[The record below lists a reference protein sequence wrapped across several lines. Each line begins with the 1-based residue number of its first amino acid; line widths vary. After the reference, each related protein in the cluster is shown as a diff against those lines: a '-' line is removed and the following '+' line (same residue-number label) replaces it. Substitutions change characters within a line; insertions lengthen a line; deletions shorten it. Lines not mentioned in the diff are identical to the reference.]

1 MSDLNLP
8 PDAEADHSGPV
19 ADPDSF
25 GGDQDDPKAA
35 AGRAGEAAGDDE
47 GGVPSPGTVPPAD

>member
-8 PDAEADHSGPV
+8 PEFQADHSGPV

-25 GGDQDDPKAA
+25 GTDDDLPAS
-35 AGRAGEAAGDDE
+35 DISDE
-47 GGVPSPGTVPPAD
+47 EPS

>member
-8 PDAEADHSGPV
+8 PDAQADHSGPV

-25 GGDQDDPKAA
+25 L
-35 AGRAGEAAGDDE
+35 DDE
-47 GGVPSPGTVPPAD
+47 DEPSVPEPGAVAPPD

>member
-8 PDAEADHSGPV
+8 PDEQADHSGPI

-25 GGDQDDPKAA
+25 GGDEAGGGSDDDDDAA
-35 AGRAGEAAGDDE
+35 ATG
-47 GGVPSPGTVPPAD
+47 PQPGAVPPPD

>member
-8 PDAEADHSGPV
+8 PDEQADHSGPV

-25 GGDQDDPKAA
+25 GGDTAGASPVDD
-35 AGRAGEAAGDDE
+35 GDREPVD
-47 GGVPSPGTVPPAD
+47 PATVPPAD

>member
-8 PDAEADHSGPV
+8 PDAQADHSGPV

-25 GGDQDDPKAA
+25 GGDTDDT
-35 AGRAGEAAGDDE
+35 GGSLLGDHDGDDH
-47 GGVPSPGTVPPAD
+47 VPQPGAVAPPD

>member
-8 PDAEADHSGPV
+8 PDEQADHSGPI

-25 GGDQDDPKAA
+25 GGDSGGP
-35 AGRAGEAAGDDE
+35 AGDTASTDDDRATAPE
-47 GGVPSPGTVPPAD
+47 PGAVPPPD

>member
-8 PDAEADHSGPV
+8 PDEQADHSGPV

-25 GGDQDDPKAA
+25 GTDDDS
-35 AGRAGEAAGDDE
+35 GEQP
-47 GGVPSPGTVPPAD
+47 VPQPGAVPPPD

>member
-8 PDAEADHSGPV
+8 PDAQADHSGPV

-25 GGDQDDPKAA
+25 GGEEDGGGSLITGEDAEPGPQPGAVPAA
-35 AGRAGEAAGDDE
+35 D
-47 GGVPSPGTVPPAD
+47 

>member
-8 PDAEADHSGPV
+8 PDAQADHSGPI

-25 GGDQDDPKAA
+25 GGDQHDAGTDATGDEPVDPAA
-35 AGRAGEAAGDDE
+35 
-47 GGVPSPGTVPPAD
+47 VPPPD

>member
-8 PDAEADHSGPV
+8 PDEQADHSGPI

-25 GGDQDDPKAA
+25 GGEETPV
-35 AGRAGEAAGDDE
+35 GGDDAATE
-47 GGVPSPGTVPPAD
+47 PGPQPGAVAPPD